1 MKGRLPL
8 MGEDKSIPPPNT
20 RRQGGMR
27 NEHRHPHPFGA
38 YLPMSHVGLE
48 RGGKKLRWLS
58 SFIPRPQLLLPST
71 HQLPSSHS
79 NTPRRRSLMG
89 SVVMA
94 SRSIKFVSTDSSI
107 NQVLLL
113 ALSLSIKNLNSFF
126 RLHFSQL
133 LTLQGG
139 SHCLRQASV
148 VMYLGFPLLLCGVV
162 DSGGRG
168 LSGLIVNKNVLDF
181 RKKFFRAFIHGFG

>member
-1 MKGRLPL
+1 

-107 NQVLLL
+107 NQLQKRVTSIQEKRVDSSSGGLVVTAADVIDPNLLL
-113 ALSLSIKNLNSFF
+113 PSVLPFKRIK
-126 RLHFSQL
+126 
-133 LTLQGG
+133 LTDRYPKGQT
-139 SHCLRQASV
+139 
-148 VMYLGFPLLLCGVV
+148 
-162 DSGGRG
+162 RG
-168 LSGLIVNKNVLDF
+168 W
-181 RKKFFRAFIHGFG
+181 H